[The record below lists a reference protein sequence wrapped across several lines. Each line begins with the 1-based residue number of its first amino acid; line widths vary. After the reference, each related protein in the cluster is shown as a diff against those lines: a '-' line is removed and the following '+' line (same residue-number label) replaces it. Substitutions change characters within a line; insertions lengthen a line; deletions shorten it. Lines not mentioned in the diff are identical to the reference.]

1 MAKSKKKKHRETA
14 DFNPKFFTPHK
25 GAQDFYDWANEKYFE
40 YKLPY
45 VPVGFYKEKNMD
57 YYGCSFTP
65 VKAKYVHTI
74 ALNPKFKEWS
84 KVVKITILHEM
95 IHVKLN
101 GRGGHGPRFQK
112 ELRRLVKAGAFN
124 QWL

>member
-1 MAKSKKKKHRETA
+1 MAKKRKKKRHIA
-14 DFNPKFFTPHK
+14 DFNPKAFTSHA
-25 GAQDFYDWANEKYFE
+25 GAQDFYDWANQKYFK
-40 YKLPY
+40 YQLPN
-45 VPVGFYKEKNMD
+45 VAIGFYKEKDMD

-65 VKAKYVHTI
+65 MGARHVHTI

-95 IHVKLN
+95 VHVKLR
-101 GRGGHGPRFQK
+101 GLGGHGPRFQK
-112 ELRRLVKAGAFN
+112 ELHRLVKAGAFN